1 MCYADPH
8 MANYHT
14 VIFDFDGTIADT
26 MESARIAYN
35 EIAASSGFKQITP
48 EDIPI
53 LREEKLSNILKI
65 LGVSKLQAPGL
76 LIKGRALIREKLA
89 SIPLIDGMDG
99 VLHSL
104 GLHVKQIGILTSNS
118 SDNVQLF
125 LEANDLS
132 DCVDFIQSTSTL
144 SGKSKCLKRII
155 KSSEKD
161 GRGKSGMIYVGDE
174 VRDIESCH
182 KAGTDIAAVTWGF
195 NANTALADAKPSYLI
210 DEPSELLKVIVGG

>member
-1 MCYADPH
+1 

-89 SIPLIDGMDG
+89 SIPLIDGMKQ
-99 VLHSL
+99 VLLDLNASS
-104 GLHVKQIGILTSNS
+104 KIEQIGILTSNS

-144 SGKSKCLKRII
+144 SGKSKCLKRMI